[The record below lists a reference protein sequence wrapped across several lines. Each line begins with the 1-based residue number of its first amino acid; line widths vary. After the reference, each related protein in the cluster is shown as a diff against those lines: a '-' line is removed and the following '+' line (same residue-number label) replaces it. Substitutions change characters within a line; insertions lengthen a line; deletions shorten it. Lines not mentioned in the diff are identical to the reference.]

1 MDFSEES
8 VAKLSPSELVAA
20 LRDAD
25 PGDPGL
31 RELDVDVLGRRID
44 PRKLSRREFVELLTA
59 LGRLA
64 DAGTSV
70 DLSAMD
76 PQNFARIIAKAS
88 GDQIDAAMADPALR
102 GLVLDELFRRMTDH
116 FIPERARDGRH
127 VMHFRVKDGRGEG
140 GYDHYV
146 AVIED
151 RQVSVSHDVPEDA
164 KTEITVG
171 PTDMLRLATNNASPT
186 FLYLRGKVR
195 VKGSLGFATA
205 FMSMFDT
212 PKA

>member
-1 MDFSEES
+1 MELSE
-8 VAKLSPSELVAA
+8 LSPSELVAA
-20 LRDAD
+20 LRDIEPDD
-25 PGDPGL
+25 PAL

-44 PRKLSRREFVELLTA
+44 PRKLSKREFVEVFTA

-64 DAGTSV
+64 DAGSPV
-70 DLSAMD
+70 DLSTMEART
-76 PQNFARIIAKAS
+76 FARIIARAS

-102 GLVLDELFRRMTDH
+102 RRVLDELFRRMTEH
-116 FIPERARDGRH
+116 FIPEQAREGRH
-127 VMHFRVKDGRGEG
+127 VMYFRVKDGQGEG

-146 AVIED
+146 ATIED
-151 RQVSVSHDVPEDA
+151 KQVSLSHDVPDDA
-164 KTEITVG
+164 KTQITVG

-205 FMSMFDT
+205 FMSMFDI